1 MLRKLI
7 ILFLF
12 LSCSAVL
19 NAQPQ
24 SFMEQGNDYY
34 QKQQYDK
41 AIQAYGKVLNEGYES
56 AELYYNLGNAYYR
69 KGNLG
74 YAILNYERALK
85 LSPGDD
91 DIRHNL
97 ALANS
102 RTIDRISTLPEFF
115 IFQWWES
122 FLALLTFSGWVHLSY
137 IFYLF
142 SIGLIIFYFFTRRGD
157 YQRIAFFT
165 GIVVLFLFAVTIS
178 ISVIKYNREY
188 NVKKGVVVQQSATAK
203 LSPDPDSKDAFVIHE
218 GLKVKIEDK
227 VDNYYRIRLQD
238 GKLGW
243 LPQDDLR
250 MI

>member
-1 MLRKLI
+1 MLRKLF
-7 ILFLF
+7 ILFLLLLPF
-12 LSCSAVL
+12 VL
-19 NAQPQ
+19 YAQPQ
-24 SFMEQGNDYY
+24 NFLEQGNNFYK
-34 QKQQYDK
+34 KQQYDK
-41 AIQAYGKVLNEGYES
+41 AIQAYSKVLNEGYES

-85 LSPGDD
+85 LSPGDE

-102 RTIDRISTLPEFF
+102 RTIDRINTLPEFF

-122 FLALLTFSGWVHLSY
+122 FLALLTFSGWVYLSY
-137 IFYLF
+137 IFYLLL
-142 SIGLIIFYFFTRRGD
+142 IGQIIFYFFTRRGD
-157 YQRIAFFT
+157 YQRIAFFS
-165 GIVVLFLFAVTIS
+165 GVIVLFLFAVTIAVS
-178 ISVIKYNREY
+178 AIKYNREY
-188 NVKKGVVVQQSATAK
+188 NIKNGVVVQQSATAK

-218 GLKVKIEDK
+218 GLKVRIEDK

>member
-1 MLRKLI
+1 MLRNKLL
-7 ILFLF
+7 LFL
-12 LSCSAVL
+12 LLVPAVL
-19 NAQPQ
+19 AAQPQ
-24 SFMEQGNDYY
+24 TFMERGNDYY

-41 AIQAYGKVLNEGYES
+41 AVQAYNKVLNEGYES
-56 AELYYNLGNAYYR
+56 AELYYNLGNSYYR

-74 YAILNYERALK
+74 YAILNYEKALK
-85 LSPGDD
+85 LSPGDE

-102 RTIDRISTLPEFF
+102 RTIDRINTLPGFF

-122 FLALLTFSGWVHLSY
+122 FLALLPFSGWVYLSY
-137 IFYLF
+137 IFYLLL
-142 SIGLIIFYFFTRRGD
+142 IGLIIFYFFTRHAN
-157 YQRIAFFT
+157 YQRLAFFS
-165 GIVVLFLFAVTIS
+165 GIAVLFLFAAS
-178 ISVIKYNREY
+178 LAISVIKYNREF
-188 NVKKGVVVQQSATAK
+188 NIKNGVVVQQSATAK

-227 VDNYYRIRLQD
+227 VDNYYRIKLQD

>member
-1 MLRKLI
+1 MLRKKLL
-7 ILFLF
+7 LFL
-12 LSCSAVL
+12 LLIPAVIS
-19 NAQPQ
+19 AQPQ
-24 SFMEQGNDYY
+24 NFMEQGNQFY
-34 QKQQYDK
+34 QKQQYEK
-41 AIQAYGKVLNEGYES
+41 AIQAYDKVLNEGYES
-56 AELYYNLGNAYYR
+56 ADLYYNLGNAYYR

-85 LSPGDD
+85 LSPGDE

-102 RTIDRISTLPEFF
+102 RTIDRINTLPEFF

-122 FLALLTFSGWVHLSY
+122 FLAIMTFSGWVYLSY
-137 IFYLF
+137 IFYLLL
-142 SIGLIIFYFFTRRGD
+142 IGIIIFYFLTRRAD
-157 YQRIAFFT
+157 QQRLAFFA
-165 GIVVLFLFAVTIS
+165 GIAVLILFAASVS
-178 ISVIKYNREY
+178 ISVIKYNREF
-188 NVKKGVVVQQSATAK
+188 NIKRAVVVQQSATAK

-227 VDNYYRIRLQD
+227 VDNFYRIRLQD

-243 LPQDDLR
+243 LPRNDLR

>member
-1 MLRKLI
+1 MAPKYFILI
-7 ILFLF
+7 LILFSVPLF
-12 LSCSAVL
+12 
-19 NAQPQ
+19 AQPET
-24 SFMEQGNDYY
+24 FLEQGNHYY

-41 AIQAYGKVLNEGYES
+41 AIESYAKVLNEGYEN

-69 KGNLG
+69 KGSLG

-91 DIRHNL
+91 DIQHNL

-102 RTIDRISTLPEFF
+102 RTIDRINTMPAFF
-115 IFQWWES
+115 LFQWWES
-122 FLALLTFSGWVHLSY
+122 FLALLTFSGWIYLSY
-137 IFYLF
+137 VFYIILL
-142 SIGLIIFYFFTRRGD
+142 GLIIFYFFTRRPD
-157 YQRIAFFT
+157 FQRIVFFS
-165 GIVVLFLFAVTIS
+165 GIAVLFFLAVSIS
-178 ISVIKYNREY
+178 ISMIKYNREY
-188 NVKKGVVVQQSATAK
+188 NVKNGVVVQQSATVK

-243 LPQDDLR
+243 LPQNDLR
-250 MI
+250 II

>member
-1 MLRKLI
+1 MLHKISILI
-7 ILFLF
+7 LL
-12 LSCSAVL
+12 LVPAVL
-19 NAQPQ
+19 TAQPQ
-24 SFMEQGNDYY
+24 KFMEQGNSFY

-41 AIQAYGKVLNEGYES
+41 AVQAYSKVLNEGYES
-56 AELYYNLGNAYYR
+56 SELYYNLGNAYYR

-85 LSPGDD
+85 LSPGDED
-91 DIRHNL
+91 TRHNL

-102 RTIDRISTLPEFF
+102 RTIDRINTLPDFF

-122 FLALLTFSGWVHLSY
+122 FLALLTFSGWVYLSY
-137 IFYLF
+137 IFYLLL
-142 SIGLIIFYFFTRRGD
+142 IGLIIFYFFTRRAD
-157 YQRIAFFT
+157 YQRLAFFT
-165 GIVVLFLFAVTIS
+165 GVAVLALFAASVA
-178 ISVIKYNREY
+178 ISVIKFNREY
-188 NVKKGVVVQQSATAK
+188 NIKRGVVVQQSATAK

-227 VDNYYRIRLQD
+227 VDNYYKVKLQD

-243 LPQDDLR
+243 LPQNDLK

>member
-1 MLRKLI
+1 MLRNKLFM
-7 ILFLF
+7 FL
-12 LSCSAVL
+12 LIAPVL
-19 NAQPQ
+19 LAAQPQ
-24 SFMEQGNDYY
+24 NFLEQGNNFY
-34 QKQQYDK
+34 QQQKYDK
-41 AIQAYGKVLNEGYES
+41 AIQAYSKVLNEGYES

-74 YAILNYERALK
+74 YAILNYERAQK

-102 RTIDRISTLPEFF
+102 RTIDRINTLPDFF

-122 FLALLTFSGWVHLSY
+122 FLALLTFSEWVYLSY
-137 IFYLF
+137 IFYILL
-142 SIGLIIFYFFTRRGD
+142 IGLIIFYFFTRHAD
-157 YQRIAFFT
+157 YQRLAFFA
-165 GIVVLFLFAVTIS
+165 GIAVLFLFALSTAIS
-178 ISVIKYNREY
+178 AIKYNREF
-188 NVKKGVVVQQSATAK
+188 NIKNGVVVQQSATAK
-203 LSPDPDSKDAFVIHE
+203 LSPDPDSRDAFVIHE

-227 VDNYYRIRLQD
+227 VDNYYRIRLKD